1 MIRSE
6 GAPMN
11 DQGLGDWLAQIE
23 QNFNAERSGA
33 STFCRFRSSF
43 FGGVYPEL
51 FGGPQNDIQVRAGLQ
66 SWDTMSSS
74 LFGSKL
80 VKTDN
85 SRKRHM

>member
-1 MIRSE
+1 
-6 GAPMN
+6 MN

-23 QNFNAERSGA
+23 KTSMLNEAEHLLFA
-33 STFCRFRSSF
+33 VLEAVSSAEF
-43 FGGVYPEL
+43 YPEL

-66 SWDTMSSS
+66 SWDTMCSS

-85 SRKRHM
+85 SRKRHMW